1 MYHGQIVS
9 SYNSLFGTWDARI
22 PVLPRI
28 AYATRHIC
36 PFHCSLNRRP
46 RDSLASLALVVI
58 TTTYYG
64 TVRDGVRDGR
74 KNLVDKKGTLVSG
87 RRWYRSVVKKGKK
100 KQKEGRESGG
110 RKEGRGE
117 RDRVTEGGLI
127 PIKNFLESVKKKKKK
142 KTIPPLVSSNR
153 TVLRFMERIPIK
165 RFDLPVH
172 ARLVSSSIRLR

>member
-1 MYHGQIVS
+1 MVS
-9 SYNSLFGTWDARI
+9 K
-22 PVLPRI
+22 
-28 AYATRHIC
+28 C
-36 PFHCSLNRRP
+36 
-46 RDSLASLALVVI
+46 
-58 TTTYYG
+58 
-64 TVRDGVRDGR
+64 R
-74 KNLVDKKGTLVSG
+74 KK
-87 RRWYRSVVKKGKK
+87 RKK
-100 KQKEGRESGG
+100 KQEEGRGSGG
-110 RKEGRGE
+110 RKEERGE